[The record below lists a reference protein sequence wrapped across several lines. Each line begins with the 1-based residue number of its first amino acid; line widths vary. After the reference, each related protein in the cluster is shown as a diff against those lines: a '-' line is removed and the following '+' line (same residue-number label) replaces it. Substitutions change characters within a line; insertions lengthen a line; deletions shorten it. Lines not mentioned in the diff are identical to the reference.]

1 MFPSNQQQPQQQN
14 INGEQSSSSN
24 LFKNCSKSP
33 SAYDLKIARK
43 KRQNNNKKPVGSNK
57 DVNKSSAQIPAAN
70 TLDSPKKAAI
80 RVGSNFQVLSLPE
93 PNGVK
98 NPDNEN
104 PTDLCLWKKHQMI
117 NDSQVANYC
126 IDAYT
131 NFGIE
136 PDRALYILYKADYD
150 FDKSRLELHNKHIF
164 NRDFNNDD
172 AYAFRNAFTYF
183 GKNFARVRQIIPHK
197 SLGSLVEH
205 YYKTKKK
212 QNFKCGYKRY
222 VDIEA
227 NCSFSSSDDDNTDS
241 NSDTMFAS
249 KKVSQKVSEEVCQV
263 CKEVTNKI
271 YSVTGLKVCKTCH
284 LYFRVNNQHR
294 VFPQPA
300 EEPKRQKLKCPL
312 DMRQI
317 CDQFVDMAKYVTVG
331 DDSMEEEIT
340 VLEGKTVCEVKIQ
353 EMVTNQQLLKANTKR
368 LIQNIDQQ
376 KNFEGCQKYSFVD
389 ALEFLS
395 KTQNSFNLQKQNK
408 NVNNKWLPPEKQAI
422 FHALIQFD
430 ADENI
435 VAQIIPTKTPAMI
448 KRFYMEFKDMID
460 EEIHKRIMETDN
472 FDFNGQGCSNN
483 SNNSSKDEP
492 EVIELD

>member
-1 MFPSNQQQPQQQN
+1 
-14 INGEQSSSSN
+14 
-24 LFKNCSKSP
+24 
-33 SAYDLKIARK
+33 
-43 KRQNNNKKPVGSNK
+43 
-57 DVNKSSAQIPAAN
+57 
-70 TLDSPKKAAI
+70 
-80 RVGSNFQVLSLPE
+80 
-93 PNGVK
+93 
-98 NPDNEN
+98 
-104 PTDLCLWKKHQMI
+104 
-117 NDSQVANYC
+117 
-126 IDAYT
+126 
-131 NFGIE
+131 
-136 PDRALYILYKADYD
+136 
-150 FDKSRLELHNKHIF
+150 
-164 NRDFNNDD
+164 
-172 AYAFRNAFTYF
+172 
-183 GKNFARVRQIIPHK
+183 IPHK

-212 QNFKCGYKRY
+212 QNYKCGYKRY

-249 KKVSQKVSEEVCQV
+249 KKVSQKVTEKICQV

-271 YSVTGLKVCKTCH
+271 YSVTGLEVCKTCH

-317 CDQFVDMAKYVTVG
+317 CDQFVDMAKYVNVG

-395 KTQNSFNLQKQNK
+395 KTQNSFNLQKQHK